1 MEVSNSVT
9 ISQMSSTNKL
19 VGKLLDEGKVS
30 ESLALLDEQ
39 VEKLEALPITKNEKL
54 RYFIGESNDLR
65 EKIREQ
71 GSTPTVR
78 KRVHH
83 VEYVIEKS
91 DYGYMSGYSMSS
103 TYVSPKVDNSKNEN
117 NHPEKKHKESK
128 SKDKKSKDKKTKKGG
143 YVPSNETSG
152 YVLQNEGGSINYEQ
166 PDIEINREPLNQSRD
181 KLDHSSGYI
190 GYNENSNQNYES
202 VENITIPEKKEN
214 NQKEEENKEPLNQS
228 RDKLDHSSGYIGYNQ
243 VVNPNNDHDKTDKT
257 DTTGYLDYTSN
268 EIENSNEKISKSK
281 DKLEHSS
288 GYIGY
293 NSES

>member
-1 MEVSNSVT
+1 VT

-117 NHPEKKHKESK
+117 NHPEKNIK
-128 SKDKKSKDKKTKKGG
+128 
-143 YVPSNETSG
+143 
-152 YVLQNEGGSINYEQ
+152 
-166 PDIEINREPLNQSRD
+166 
-181 KLDHSSGYI
+181 
-190 GYNENSNQNYES
+190 NQNLKIK
-202 VENITIPEKKEN
+202 NLKIKKQKKEDTSHLTKLVVMCYKM
-214 NQKEEENKEPLNQS
+214 KEVQLIMNSQ
-228 RDKLDHSSGYIGYNQ
+228 
-243 VVNPNNDHDKTDKT
+243 
-257 DTTGYLDYTSN
+257 TS
-268 EIENSNEKISKSK
+268 K
-281 DKLEHSS
+281 
-288 GYIGY
+288 
-293 NSES
+293 